1 MVQPLRIVDGAKKRP
16 LLSDL
21 RHQAQ
26 RGEAY
31 QEAIRRVS
39 GPESE
44 RDAEGIAL
52 GAWQM
57 IHMIEHRRTE
67 LLQGRVSKLH
77 LGLDADRPHHLKP
90 RCRLNRI
97 IQQRSLADPGLATQ
111 DKRAA
116 LPGACRAE
124 QLIQRCAFRETI

>member
-1 MVQPLRIVDGAKKRP
+1 
-16 LLSDL
+16 
-21 RHQAQ
+21 
-26 RGEAY
+26 
-31 QEAIRRVS
+31 EAIRRIS

-44 RDAEGIAL
+44 GDAEGIAL

-67 LLQGRVSKLH
+67 LLQGGVSKLH
-77 LGLDADRPHHLKP
+77 LGFDADRPHHLKP

-97 IQQRSLADPGLATQ
+97 VQQRSLADPGLATQ
-111 DKRAA
+111 DKRAGV
-116 LPGACRAE
+116 PSACRAE

>member
-1 MVQPLRIVDGAKKRP
+1 MLPDYCIDALVINERNVDIKA
-16 LLSDL
+16 LSNHL
-21 RHQAQ
+21 AQ
-26 RGEAY
+26 NPELDSLAEASGFA
-31 QEAIRRVS
+31 AI
-39 GPESE
+39 E
-44 RDAEGIAL
+44 
-52 GAWQM
+52 
-57 IHMIEHRRTE
+57 IEDE
-67 LLQGRVSKLH
+67 LVDGRVSEAH

-97 IQQRSLADPGLATQ
+97 VQQRSLADPGLATH

>member
-1 MVQPLRIVDGAKKRP
+1 MVQPLRIVDDTKKRP

-21 RHQAQ
+21 RQQVQ
-26 RGEAY
+26 RGEAD

-67 LLQGRVSKLH
+67 LLQGGISKLH
-77 LGLDADRPHHLKP
+77 LGLDADRLHHLKP
-90 RCRLNRI
+90 D
-97 IQQRSLADPGLATQ
+97 ADSIA
-111 DKRAA
+111 
-116 LPGACRAE
+116 
-124 QLIQRCAFRETI
+124 